1 MAKVTFFASEQ
12 SIFSLSNE
20 FPYLEQLSDTT
31 PTSDDDVTP
40 KLTNQFAL
48 LEFERP
54 VSCPAHSTVIGSRL
68 DVDAH
73 SNTCRIAF
81 HGTLVHPIME
91 RDFPQSV
98 LPELKVF
105 KLKNRDGLVER
116 VSVCVCVMCDPPPT
130 HRCMTTTL

>member
-1 MAKVTFFASEQ
+1 MAKVTFFAAQQ
-12 SIFSLSNE
+12 SVFSLSNE
-20 FPYLEQLSDTT
+20 FSYLEQLSDAR
-31 PTSDDDVTP
+31 PSDDVISQS
-40 KLTNQFAL
+40 TNQFAL

-54 VSCPAHSTVIGSRL
+54 VSCPADSTVIGSRL

-105 KLKNRDGLVER
+105 KLKSREGLVER
-116 VSVCVCVMCDPPPT
+116 VSVWCAVCVMCDPRPHT
-130 HRCMTTTL
+130 DA